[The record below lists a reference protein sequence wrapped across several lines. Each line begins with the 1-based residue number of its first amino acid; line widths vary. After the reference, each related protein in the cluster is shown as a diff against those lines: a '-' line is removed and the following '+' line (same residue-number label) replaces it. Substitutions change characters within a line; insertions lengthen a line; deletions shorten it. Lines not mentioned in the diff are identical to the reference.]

1 MLRFEV
7 SADDLLRS
15 RFALSPL
22 FELTHLM
29 RVVAGQSQHRLPP
42 AWKARLAPVYRRLRL
57 EPQLRAA
64 LALHSR
70 HHGPTFL
77 APPPAG
83 LTQTIDDDL
92 AAVRAVPLAEARRE
106 IDECLARRPSH
117 DEQVLAVLARRD
129 VLHRLSEALE
139 SAWQELLAADW
150 PSLRVICERDVLH
163 RSAELVRSGWAAAF
177 AGLPKVRW
185 HDGGIEV
192 STSSHS
198 TVPVPSTGDGLL
210 LVPSVFVWPGVATY
224 ANPPWPRALIYPA
237 RGTAGLWS
245 QQSSTDPGALGVL
258 MGASR
263 ARVLRAL
270 DDPVSTTHLAAT
282 LGLAVGATGDHL
294 AVLLRAGLVDRAR
307 AGRRVLY
314 RRTPLGDALTA
325 GAGGR

>member
-1 MLRFEV
+1 VLHFELT
-7 SADDLLRS
+7 AEDLLRS
-15 RFALSPL
+15 RFALCPL

-29 RVVAGQSQHRLPP
+29 RVVAGQSQRRLPP
-42 AWKARLAPVYRRLRL
+42 AWAARLAPVYRRLRL
-57 EPQLRAA
+57 DPLLRAV
-64 LALHSR
+64 LALQSR

-92 AAVRAVPLAEARRE
+92 AAVRAAPLRQVRKE
-106 IDECLARRPSH
+106 IDECLTRRPCH
-117 DEQVLAVLARRD
+117 DEQVLAVLAGRD
-129 VLHRLSEALE
+129 VLARLSGALE
-139 SAWQELLAADW
+139 SAWHELLATDW
-150 PSLRVICERDVLH
+150 PALRLICERDVLH

-177 AGLPKVRW
+177 AGLPNLRW
-185 HDGGIEV
+185 HDGGLEV
-192 STSSHS
+192 ST
-198 TVPVPSTGDGLL
+198 TNKAVAAAPSTGDGLL

-224 ANPPWPRALIYPA
+224 ANPPWPRAIIYPA

-325 GAGGR
+325 GAGGS